1 MHTSPVTAAST
12 PGAETKASRGEEA
25 RPSFIGLVFDTILLE
40 ESTLHRSRSAPVRG
54 INNSNKPILV
64 PLFYTRLARA
74 FEIAQEVC
82 HAYHEVHPKHGVS
95 ALAENELEDAGLEDV
110 ERVKMYV
117 RGIGGCNGYFL
128 GAEGCRGGGGTN
140 PVAEAVRADQ
150 DGDHG
155 RRDGD
160 RIDLQQEHAQEQE
173 QEQEADSGVETQ
185 DQGHSGQQQDHDEDN
200 VVFVKAGI
208 VFPSGRLSDSDSYSI
223 PALNEVQIKE
233 FNDRYGQVNPE
244 YQDMVARVLFRL
256 RKDYWN
262 RNITTSDLDRSE
274 PELLVPYGSKYAK
287 RRREIQA
294 RKQAEKAMGSSDAV
308 LSQAAAQ
315 HLGEISQRLKGLQI
329 VEAGGKGGKDDR
341 KPTYGLQ
348 GLFDLPLVVPAEGA
362 FKAVGDGIMEL
373 YRRLVPSQEYM
384 TRRNKLVQRLQ
395 VILNA
400 GFPGQRLRLEVF
412 GYVLYKDSH
421 SRSVVLR

>member
-1 MHTSPVTAAST
+1 MHPSPVAAAST
-12 PGAETKASRGEEA
+12 PGAETKASGGEEA
-25 RPSFIGLVFDTILLE
+25 RPSFIDLVFDTILLE
-40 ESTLHRSRSAPVRG
+40 ESTLHRSRSAPIRG

-82 HAYHEVHPKHGVS
+82 HAYHEVHPKHDVS
-95 ALAENELEDAGLEDV
+95 ALAESELEDAGLEDV

-117 RGIGGCNGYFL
+117 RDIGGCNGYFL
-128 GAEGCRGGGGTN
+128 DAEDCRGGGGTIL
-140 PVAEAVRADQ
+140 VAKAVRVDQ

-155 RRDGD
+155 RRDGNKG
-160 RIDLQQEHAQEQE
+160 DLQQEHAQEQG
-173 QEQEADSGVETQ
+173 QEADSGVEAQ
-185 DQGHSGQQQDHDEDN
+185 DHDHSDQQQDHDEDR
-200 VVFVKAGI
+200 VFFVKAGI

-233 FNDRYGQVNPE
+233 FNDRYGQVHPE

-262 RNITTSDLDRSE
+262 RTITTSDLDRSE
-274 PELLVPYGSKYAK
+274 PELLMPYGSRYAQ

-308 LSQAAAQ
+308 LNHAAAQ

-329 VEAGGKGGKDDR
+329 VEAGGKGGKCDR

-348 GLFDLPLVVPAEGA
+348 GLFDLPLVVPAEDA
-362 FKAVGDGIMEL
+362 FKTVGDGIMEL

-384 TRRNKLVQRLQ
+384 TRRTKLVQKLQ
-395 VILNA
+395 GILNA

-412 GYVLYKDSH
+412 GYVIYKDFH
-421 SRSVVLR
+421 SRHVVLR